1 MTVLLRTPS
10 AGLRAKVRASQVWFV
25 WELLWAS
32 HIKISWTLRTGN
44 HYRPI
49 LQMKKLRPRRG
60 SDLARVAELVC
71 CRAGV
76 GTWRLAS
83 RMCARGPPPS
93 PRWPP
98 SLPLPAFHPESG
110 GALGRPPSPSA
121 DGCCTRAHAPNDGHL
136 ADRSQVFARARRRR
150 GPRAQWRA
158 RLARTPLPSP
168 TPRAPPQVGRQQKR
182 VAGAGSGGCRALDPL
197 SQACPGC
204 RPRTVGPEPPDP
216 GKALEAGPSAASAPG
231 PLSECSLHQA
241 PEALDP
247 SPREAHR
254 LLVQIL
260 FPFPSP
266 SPSASPPP
274 TSLCALPVIVLP
286 LPSPRIFSISIPGTV
301 MQATSYSPSPTPNSQ

>member
-1 MTVLLRTPS
+1 MARRLLP
-10 AGLRAKVRASQVWFV
+10 AGRHL
-25 WELLWAS
+25 S
-32 HIKISWTLRTGN
+32 HF
-44 HYRPI
+44 
-49 LQMKKLRPRRG
+49 
-60 SDLARVAELVC
+60 
-71 CRAGV
+71 
-76 GTWRLAS
+76 
-83 RMCARGPPPS
+83 PPS
-93 PRWPP
+93 TLSP
-98 SLPLPAFHPESG
+98 G
-110 GALGRPPSPSA
+110 GLGRPPSPSA

-197 SQACPGC
+197 SQACAGC
-204 RPRTVGPEPPDP
+204 RPSTVGPEPPDP

-260 FPFPSP
+260 FPFPCP
-266 SPSASPPP
+266 SPSTSPPHP
-274 TSLCALPVIVLP
+274 QSLCTSGNCSSSP
-286 LPSPRIFSISIPGTV
+286 LSPHILHLYPRNCDAGYQLLSISHSQLSVTP
-301 MQATSYSPSPTPNSQ
+301 PTHQGDRHK